1 MRILCARRWGVKMVR
16 VCHMTS
22 AHRSDDGRIFKKE
35 CVSLAKA
42 GYEVFLVAPG
52 ESRFESGVQVCG
64 VGRRGGRF
72 SRMLITARKVH
83 KAASELDADI
93 YHFHDPELLP
103 YGVALAKAGKSVVFD
118 SHENYPSQILTK
130 QYLPSG
136 IRAMVSRF
144 YKRYETRA
152 CSRFAAAIS
161 PCTFAGVSVFEGR
174 AKRAILVGNGCLED
188 SIPPYESI
196 DFDCESDAVCCL
208 GSLTYARG
216 ITHLVKAAF
225 LADVRLILCGSI
237 SGSYLEELRA
247 MPEFCIAEYRGM
259 LPQDQL
265 PSVMKECF
273 AGVAAG
279 LNVGQY
285 GNADI
290 LPTKVPE
297 YLLNGL
303 PVILFETPFNRGFM
317 ERCECGLT
325 VRMEDVD
332 AFAAAIRRLKKDGDL
347 RKDMAHRGRD
357 YALQHLTWSN
367 DETQL
372 LGLYDSIVSERGLSR

>member
-1 MRILCARRWGVKMVR
+1 MVR

-35 CVSLAKA
+35 CISLAKA

-52 ESRFESGVQVCG
+52 ESRLEGGVEVCG
-64 VGRRGGRF
+64 VGQGGGRL
-72 SRMLITARKVH
+72 SRMLVTARKVY
-83 KAASELDADI
+83 KAARELDADI

-103 YGVALAKAGKSVVFD
+103 YGVALAKAGKSVIFD

-136 IRAMVSRF
+136 MRSMVSKL
-144 YKRYETRA
+144 YERYETRA

-174 AKRAILVGNGCLED
+174 ARRAALVGNGCLED
-188 SIPPYESI
+188 NLPPYESI
-196 DFDCESDAVCCL
+196 NFDRALDAVCCL

-237 SGSYLEELRA
+237 SAAYLEELRA
-247 MPEFCIAEYRGM
+247 MPEFRTAEYRGM
-259 LPQDQL
+259 LPQTQL
-265 PSVMKECF
+265 PAVMEECF

-290 LPTKVPE
+290 LPTKVSE

-317 ERCECGLT
+317 EQCACGIT

-332 AFAAAIRRLKKDGDL
+332 AFAAAIRRLKEDGDL
-347 RKDMAHRGRD
+347 RKDMAHRGRG
-357 YALQHLTWSN
+357 YALQHLTWSH
-367 DETQL
+367 DEAQL
-372 LGLYDSIVSERGLSR
+372 LGLYDSIVGERGLSR

>member
-1 MRILCARRWGVKMVR
+1 MVR

-35 CVSLAKA
+35 CFSLAKA

-52 ESRFESGVQVCG
+52 ESRLEGGVQVCG
-64 VGRRGGRF
+64 VRQGGGRL
-72 SRMLITARKVH
+72 SRMLVTARKVY
-83 KAASELDADI
+83 KAARELDADI

-103 YGVALAKAGKSVVFD
+103 YGVALAKAGKSVIFD
-118 SHENYPSQILTK
+118 SHENYTSQILTK

-136 IRAMVSRF
+136 MRSMVSKL
-144 YKRYETRA
+144 YERYETRA
-152 CSRFAAAIS
+152 CGRFAAAIS
-161 PCTFAGVSVFEGR
+161 PCTFAGVSIFER
-174 AKRAILVGNGCLED
+174 RVKHAALVGNGCLED
-188 SIPPYESI
+188 NLPPYESI
-196 DFDCESDAVCCL
+196 DFDRESDAVCCL

-237 SGSYLEELRA
+237 SAAYLEELRA
-247 MPEFCIAEYRGM
+247 MPEFRTTEYRGM
-259 LPQDQL
+259 LPQTQL
-265 PSVMKECF
+265 PAVMEECF

-317 ERCECGLT
+317 EQCACGIT

-332 AFAAAIRRLKKDGDL
+332 AFAAAIRRLKEDGDL
-347 RKDMAHRGRD
+347 RKGLAHRGRD
-357 YALQHLTWSN
+357 YALQHLTWSH
-367 DETQL
+367 DEEQL
-372 LGLYDSIVSERGLSR
+372 LGLYDSIVGERGLFR